1 MTSSLMIRLTE
12 MFWKYHTGTVSHVD
26 TLLDKEGVTLTEIL
40 EQEDIIQECKS
51 QNKKLVE
58 L

>member
-1 MTSSLMIRLTE
+1 
-12 MFWKYHTGTVSHVD
+12 MFWKYQLTVSQID
-26 TLLDKEGVTLTEIL
+26 TLLDKQGVTLTEVL
-40 EQEDIIQECKS
+40 EQEDVIQECKS